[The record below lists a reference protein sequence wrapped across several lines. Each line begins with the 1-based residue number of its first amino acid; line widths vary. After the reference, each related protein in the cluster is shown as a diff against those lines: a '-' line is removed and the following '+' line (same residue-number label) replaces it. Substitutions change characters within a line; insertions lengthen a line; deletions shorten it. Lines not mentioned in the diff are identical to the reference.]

1 MNTIRISDH
10 DRQDIVAKTVRV
22 LRSGGL
28 IVYPTETCYGVGAD
42 ATNPEAVAKLL
53 RYKQRPEGKAISIA
67 VCDQNMAE
75 AYVDI
80 NETAR
85 NIYRTL
91 LPGPVTVISDSRV
104 SGVVKGIL
112 AEDGSLG
119 VRIPDFPLMIEII
132 RAFGKPVTA
141 TSANRSGKKTPY
153 SIGDIVAHQTQK
165 KLDLIDLVLDAG
177 ELPHYP
183 PSTVVDTR
191 MNDERVLREG
201 SVGFTRLSGKSNKT
215 NKAYKTYT
223 TNAEVGTQKLG
234 ENLMKKYLP
243 QLSSSCVMFALQG
256 DLGAGKT
263 QFTKG
268 IARALGIT
276 ETISSPT
283 FVLVKEYEI
292 KISNG
297 EFLISN
303 QIPNSK
309 LYHIDTWR
317 MQNAHEL
324 VNLGFYD
331 MVKPGN
337 VIVVEWVEKAAD
349 MVKKVMKQKDVI
361 VVHVTIEQEGSKRS
375 IQF

>member
-1 MNTIRISDH
+1 MV
-10 DRQDIVAKTVRV
+10 Q
-22 LRSGGL
+22 
-28 IVYPTETCYGVGAD
+28 
-42 ATNPEAVAKLL
+42 
-53 RYKQRPEGKAISIA
+53 
-67 VCDQNMAE
+67 
-75 AYVDI
+75 
-80 NETAR
+80 
-85 NIYRTL
+85 
-91 LPGPVTVISDSRV
+91 TVITH
-104 SGVVKGIL
+104 
-112 AEDGSLG
+112 SL
-119 VRIPDFPLMIEII
+119 EE
-132 RAFGKPVTA
+132 T
-141 TSANRSGKKTPY
+141 
-153 SIGDIVAHQTQK
+153 K
-165 KLDLIDLVLDAG
+165 KLGKEFAARLHK
-177 ELPHYP
+177 P
-183 PSTVVDTR
+183 TVI
-191 MNDERVLREG
+191 
-201 SVGFTRLSGKSNKT
+201 
-215 NKAYKTYT
+215 
-223 TNAEVGTQKLG
+223 
-234 ENLMKKYLP
+234 
-243 QLSSSCVMFALQG
+243 ALHG

-375 IQF
+375 IRF